1 MKQLL
6 LALGLMSSLCPT
18 LNFAAEAPPA
28 AAATPGA
35 SPADGT
41 PAVPATPPAAAAPAP
56 PTAAAPPAAPAT
68 SAAAAK
74 AQSKTT
80 APGASA
86 TPAAAPQVLVVTSL
100 GNFTLELNAER
111 APLTVAHFLKYVDQG
126 QYTGTIF
133 HRVIANFVIQGG
145 GFDSNYKIK
154 PAPAKVVNESGNG
167 LTNQRGTV
175 GMARSQDPHG
185 SDCQFYVNLYDN
197 EALDPNKT
205 RWGYAVFAKVVQ
217 GMDVVDHIGNVATG
231 ARGPFKEDAPLKPV
245 VIERIERVAS
255 P

>member
-6 LALGLMSSLCPT
+6 LVLGLISSLCPA
-18 LNFAAEAPPA
+18 LSSAAEAPPA
-28 AAATPGA
+28 AAATAAAAHAQTPA
-35 SPADGT
+35 PSPADG
-41 PAVPATPPAAAAPAP
+41 AAATP
-56 PTAAAPPAAPAT
+56 
-68 SAAAAK
+68 AAAAK
-74 AQSKTT
+74 AAPKPAAST
-80 APGASA
+80 APA
-86 TPAAAPQVLVVTSL
+86 TPAGSPQVQVVTSM
-100 GNFTLELNAER
+100 GSFTLELNAER

-126 QYTGTIF
+126 QYSGTIF

-145 GFDSNYKIK
+145 GFDSNNKLK
-154 PAPAKVVNESGNG
+154 AAPAKVVNESGNG

-185 SDCQFYVNLYDN
+185 SDAQFYVNLYDN

-205 RWGYAVFAKVVQ
+205 RWGYAVFGKVVQ
-217 GMDVVDHIGNVATG
+217 GMEVVDRIGNVATG

-245 VIERIERVAS
+245 VIERIERVAA